1 MKQIYLHGLGQTPAS
16 WEKTIAQLGASPD
29 SVCPDL
35 AEMVRGRDA
44 TYRNLFEAFCKICN
58 RFDEKIELCGLSLG
72 GILAMNYAI
81 VHPEKVNALV
91 LIAAQYK
98 TPKALLKFQKAL
110 FRFMPESMF
119 QQTGLGKKAFL
130 QLCETMEDLD
140 FGGLLSEIDC
150 PALVICG
157 ERDLANKRAAAELAG
172 ILKNAEL
179 HMIPDSGHE
188 VNVEAPEKLA
198 EALSAFGFRSSTEKC

>member
-16 WEKTIAQLGASPD
+16 WEKTIAQSGAFAD

-35 AEMVRGRDA
+35 AGMIRGQDA
-44 TYRNLFEAFCKICN
+44 AYRNLFEAFSKICN
-58 RFDEKIELCGLSLG
+58 QFDEKMELCGLSLG
-72 GILAMNYAI
+72 GVLALNYAI
-81 VHPEKVNALV
+81 EHPEKVDALA

-98 TPKALLKFQKAL
+98 MPKALLKFQNVL
-110 FRFMPESMF
+110 FRFMPESVF
-119 QQTGLGKKAFL
+119 QQTGFGKKAFL

-140 FGGLLSEIDC
+140 FSGSLSKIDC
-150 PALVICG
+150 PALVIYG
-157 ERDLANKRAAAELAG
+157 ERDLANKKAAAELAG

-198 EALSAFGFRSSTEKC
+198 EALLAFGFRSGTEKC